1 MAKFQSIWNVGNIYE
16 DTLKSGK
23 HALKAIERA
32 TLSPDSSQTQMYHWG
47 AVRATT
53 TLLRILLR
61 NESNEAR
68 TTSER
73 LVESCRGGIKLCRK
87 LIPDYLT
94 TIEDVL
100 EAALNQ

>member
-16 DTLKSGK
+16 DTLKSGQ
-23 HALKAIERA
+23 HALKVIERA
-32 TLSPDSSQTQMYHWG
+32 TLSPDSCQTQMYHWA

-61 NESNEAR
+61 NESHEAR

-73 LVESCRGGIKLCRK
+73 LVESCRGGVKLCRK
-87 LIPDYLT
+87 LVPDYLT
-94 TIEDVL
+94 TIEEIL
-100 EAALNQ
+100 GTAINQ